1 MNENKLIT
9 VLTPTYNRANLLPNL
24 YNSLIAQE
32 ENNFNWLIIDDGST
46 DGTKNI
52 VSGFEND
59 DFPVFY
65 YRKDN
70 GGKHT
75 AINFAMQHIDTPLV
89 IIVDSDDLLLPS
101 ASRIIREYA
110 HKYEDKIKDLC
121 SFAFLRCYE
130 NGSPILELDKDEF
143 ISDYPTCRVKE
154 NRPGDMAEVY
164 VTDKLRK
171 YKFPEIKDER
181 FMSEDVVWISM
192 GIKYKTVIPIMRKPA
207 TKLPTIK

>member
-1 MNENKLIT
+1 MNKNKLIT

-32 ENNFNWLIIDDGST
+32 EDNFNWLIIDDGST
-46 DGTKNI
+46 DETKNI
-52 VSGFEND
+52 VSGFKND
-59 DFPVFY
+59 DFPVLY

-101 ASRIIREYA
+101 ATRIIREYA

-121 SFAFLRCYE
+121 
-130 NGSPILELDKDEF
+130 
-143 ISDYPTCRVKE
+143 
-154 NRPGDMAEVY
+154 
-164 VTDKLRK
+164 
-171 YKFPEIKDER
+171 
-181 FMSEDVVWISM
+181 
-192 GIKYKTVIPIMRKPA
+192 
-207 TKLPTIK
+207 